1 MRLLSAADTAGL
13 RSEYAALLRQSQTQA
28 ARDSEDASDSDDGE
42 TPGLRPASGDG
53 RHRQC
58 PCGLVRSCHVD
69 QCPCGNRV
77 YFPVAKPRRRKHRA
91 PRPQSMR
98 RQAASQRAVSL
109 TENGGSVFV
118 VDSNGQAAVRP
129 VQLGAM
135 VDGSWIVESG
145 LQPGDVVIVSNLQKI
160 RPGAPV
166 QIANT
171 PTGRK
176 PASKP
181 SAKQPERTSGGE

>member
-13 RSEYAALLRQSQTQA
+13 RSEYAALLRQSHTQA

-98 RQAASQRAVSL
+98 RQAASQRAVSQ
-109 TENGGSVFV
+109 TSE
-118 VDSNGQAAVRP
+118 AAK
-129 VQLGAM
+129 
-135 VDGSWIVESG
+135 
-145 LQPGDVVIVSNLQKI
+145 LQPLPRLDAASCVVSAPAASLAPTWAHMPQEAAARAGCSVPQTAQDKRFAQRQEAVKKAFWKRDV
-160 RPGAPV
+160 PV
-166 QIANT
+166 
-171 PTGRK
+171 
-176 PASKP
+176 
-181 SAKQPERTSGGE
+181 